1 MGILFQQNTVG
12 KTPPWGESFQDG
24 AQKAP
29 CPEDFKMLRAGSD
42 GRDSECFCLVMGWF
56 EHLRFQNQRPG
67 DGQGPKSPGQSL
79 SGP

>member
-29 CPEDFKMLRAGSD
+29 CPEDFKMLR
-42 GRDSECFCLVMGWF
+42 VMWEAFFFFWGGGKPS
-56 EHLRFQNQRPG
+56 QN
-67 DGQGPKSPGQSL
+67 KC
-79 SGP
+79 